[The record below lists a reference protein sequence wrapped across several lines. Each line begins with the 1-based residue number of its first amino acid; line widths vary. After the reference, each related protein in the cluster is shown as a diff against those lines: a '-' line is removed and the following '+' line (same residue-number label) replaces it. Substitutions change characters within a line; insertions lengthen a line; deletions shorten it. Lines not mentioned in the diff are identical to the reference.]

1 MVATWLNR
9 SSLASVYS
17 AALPTTP
24 GELCESQDFLLQG
37 MVDGDRESAVSIHL
51 GHLSEKVR
59 SMVWPP
65 LQDIVLP
72 LMNHFVRQRAPDLLL
87 AILALLDNLLE

>member
-9 SSLASVYS
+9 PSLASVYS

-37 MVDGDRESAVSIHL
+37 MVDGDREIAVPIHF

-59 SMVWPP
+59 PMVWP
-65 LQDIVLP
+65 LFQNVVLP

>member
-1 MVATWLNR
+1 MVATWLNGP
-9 SSLASVYS
+9 SLASVYS

-24 GELCESQDFLLQG
+24 GELCKSQDFLLQR

-51 GHLSEKVR
+51 GHLSEKAR
-59 SMVWPP
+59 SMVWP
-65 LQDIVLP
+65 LFQNVVLP